1 MKSTFISR
9 PLLLAWLIFAG
20 WMIAGALQ
28 ARADDAWFE
37 TFKREATDRE
47 LYTFLYAMPKG
58 GDLHNHMSG
67 SALPEWLYDIALAQ
81 KEHGYQYYTKVQINN
96 CRGYGHNEF
105 GGRPYMLLFHN
116 IMESTYE
123 ALPDCEKQE
132 YKPLEDLTDTER
144 QAWKDSVR
152 LNHDHEGRDEFFQ
165 THWERLD
172 ELIDSPY
179 VMMEVLY
186 RNMEAFGDEGLIY
199 LESMMGAGG
208 FRKPD
213 GTPIPADD
221 VADMY
226 RERMAQPD
234 AKATGVTVRMQESIL
249 RFAPN
254 AEEQL
259 INAYDFVSR
268 HSDLYLAVNMVGRE
282 DNDKGYPMRFKDTL
296 RELRR
301 DHHNVRLSIHAGELD
316 EPNTHIRDT
325 LMLGADRIG
334 HGLQLISDEEL
345 LRELRHGPYLIEIN
359 LISNLLLEYVED
371 YSEHPF
377 PEYLRIGIPVA
388 LSTDD
393 RGMWDS
399 NITDEFFVAV
409 KEYNLSWSEL
419 QTLSRNSLKYGF
431 MEDKIK
437 GELLETYTKRIEQ
450 FETRFEKRGMDS
462 LSKTRPRSHGFICR
476 FYGLCNWDN

>member
-1 MKSTFISR
+1 MKPTLISK
-9 PLLLAWLIFAG
+9 PLTLALLVFAG
-20 WMIAGALQ
+20 WMMAGALQ
-28 ARADDAWFE
+28 TRADDAWFE
-37 TFKREATDRE
+37 TFKREATDKE

-58 GDLHNHMSG
+58 GDLHSHMSG
-67 SALPEWLYDIALAQ
+67 SALAEWLYDIAMDQ
-81 KEHGYQYYTKVQINN
+81 KEHGYEYYTKVNINN

-105 GGRPYMLLFHN
+105 GSNPYMLYFHN

-123 ALPDCEKQE
+123 GLPDCEKE
-132 YKPLEDLTDTER
+132 DYKPLEDLTDDER
-144 QAWKDSVR
+144 QAWENSVR
-152 LNHDHEGRDEFFQ
+152 LNNDHEGRDEFFQ

-199 LESMMGAGG
+199 LETMMGAGG

-213 GTPIPADD
+213 GTPIPADT

-226 RERMAQPD
+226 RERLAQPD

-254 AEEQL
+254 AEQQL
-259 INAYDFVSR
+259 SNAYDFVSR
-268 HSDLYLAVNMVGRE
+268 NSDLYLAVNMVGRE
-282 DNDKGYPMRFKDTL
+282 DNDKGYPRRFQETL

-301 DHHNVRLSIHAGELD
+301 DYHNVRLSSHAGELD
-316 EPNTHIRDT
+316 EPNTHIRDS

-345 LRELRHGPYLIEIN
+345 LRELRHGPYMIEIN
-359 LISNLLLEYVED
+359 LISNLLLEYVDD

-377 PEYLRIGIPVA
+377 PEYLRIGVPVA

-399 NITDEFFVAV
+399 NITDEFFVAL

-431 MEDKIK
+431 VEDTVKNDLMEAYDQ
-437 GELLETYTKRIEQ
+437 RIH
-450 FETRFEKRGMDS
+450 RFEASFEKQGMGS
-462 LSKTRPRSHGFICR
+462 LDNTKPRSHGFICR
-476 FYGLCNWDN
+476 YYGLCDWGT